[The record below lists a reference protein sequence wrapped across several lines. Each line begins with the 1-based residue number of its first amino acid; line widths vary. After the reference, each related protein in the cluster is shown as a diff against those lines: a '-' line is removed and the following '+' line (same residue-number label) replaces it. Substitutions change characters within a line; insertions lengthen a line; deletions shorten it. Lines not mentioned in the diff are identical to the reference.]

1 MGSIKPFSGP
11 FGKPELIHLLRRTM
25 FGVKKSDLNFFKS
38 KNLDEV
44 LQVLVPKTPAL
55 PDPPLRAYYNNVDPT
70 KDTLD
75 SLVKFGTTWVDTP
88 AQASQPA
95 NPSGS
100 RRNSLKQWLTGL
112 QLHQDRSVYEKMIM
126 FYQTLLVTEDAV
138 VENSHAMYNTQSL
151 YRKYAM
157 GNYKQLIKDI
167 TLDAG
172 MLRYLNGERNTKSAP
187 DENYGRE
194 LQELFCIGKGP
205 GS

>member
-1 MGSIKPFSGP
+1 M
-11 FGKPELIHLLRRTM
+11 
-25 FGVKKSDLNFFKS
+25 
-38 KNLDEV
+38 
-44 LQVLVPKTPAL
+44 
-55 PDPPLRAYYNNVDPT
+55 DPT
-70 KDTLD
+70 KDNLDTL
-75 SLVKFGTTWVDTP
+75 VPFGKTWVDTP

-100 RRNSLKQWLTGL
+100 RRNSLKQWMTGL

-157 GNYKQLIKDI
+157 GNYKQLIKEI

-205 GS
+205 GSGYTEDDVKAAAKVLTGWYVIYSEK